1 MKQPRPTAS
10 SDGPPDGPAEAP
22 SGDRAG
28 AVADD
33 PTDRADRADKVGEV
47 GGSADVREG
56 VRADRT
62 GPASDRTTDRT
73 TDRGTP
79 ATGGGP
85 AAGANGS
92 SGGPLGATSAGGTAD
107 GPSTAPGHGSGGSGT
122 GGGSGGSGASD
133 GSGTGGGAGAG
144 TGAGAYDD
152 QPGPVGD
159 DGGGGVI
166 RPRQLRRDGRQR
178 VIGGV
183 CGGLGRYC
191 DLDPVIF
198 RVVLGVLAVTGGLG
212 LIFYGFAWLLVPAE
226 GEEESEG
233 RKLLGGRVDGAA
245 LTAVFLALIGCGIFL
260 TLLNNRGTLAF
271 AAQLAIAATGV
282 AVWSRRRTAPPE
294 GAVRAPGAGP
304 SAHAVPDAPPETK
317 APPAP
322 DSPSWW
328 RDPPARPGADGPAAP
343 GYLWGPE
350 DADVSGVGRDK
361 KSAARRP
368 RDREGPRSIGG
379 TVFGLAAL
387 ACYLG
392 VQLSWTQQPLGISL
406 QIGLAAALGVFGL
419 GLVVSSF
426 LGRTGFGTVFLTV
439 VTALL
444 LAGAASLPEN
454 IGTDWRRT
462 TWRPATAAAVETRYE
477 LGTGVG
483 VLDLSRVA
491 LAPGQTLT
499 TSAAVSI
506 GKAEVIVPAG
516 VEVRLRAEAG
526 VGDIRLPGDPKDDID
541 ISPGQ
546 ERNEILPAPRPPGP
560 PGPGATAK
568 AGTVEL
574 FVQVS
579 VGQVEVTRA
588 RAAS

>member
-1 MKQPRPTAS
+1 MKQPRPTAAAG
-10 SDGPPDGPAEAP
+10 GPPGGPDEAVP
-22 SGDRAG
+22 VDRADRIDR
-28 AVADD
+28 ADVPAD
-33 PTDRADRADKVGEV
+33 RADVRADQGGERADRADPT
-47 GGSADVREG
+47 
-56 VRADRT
+56 T
-62 GPASDRTTDRT
+62 G
-73 TDRGTP
+73 RGT
-79 ATGGGP
+79 ADTG
-85 AAGANGS
+85 
-92 SGGPLGATSAGGTAD
+92 GGTAD
-107 GPSTAPGHGSGGSGT
+107 AGGPADGPATAPGNGSGGSGGPPPGAGPGDGT
-122 GGGSGGSGASD
+122 HGSGA
-133 GSGTGGGAGAG
+133 GSGS
-144 TGAGAYDD
+144 GAYDGP
-152 QPGPVGD
+152 PGPPGD
-159 DGGGGVI
+159 GAAVL

-245 LTAVFLALIGCGIFL
+245 LSAVFLALIGCGLFL

-350 DADVSGVGRDK
+350 DADVSGVGRDRN
-361 KSAARRP
+361 SAPRRP

-392 VQLSWTQQPLGISL
+392 VQLSWTQQPLGVSL

-419 GLVVSSF
+419 GLVISSF
-426 LGRTGFGTVFLTV
+426 LGRTGFGTIFLTV

-454 IGTDWRRT
+454 IGTDWRRA
-462 TWRPATAAAVETRYE
+462 TWRPATAAAVEERYE

-499 TSAAVSI
+499 TSAAVSL

-526 VGDIRLPGDPKDDID
+526 VGDIRLPGDPENDID

-546 ERNEILPAPRPPGP
+546 ERNEVLPAPRPPGP

-588 RAAS
+588 AS